1 MNLKEL
7 QDCAREENARI
18 EEHYSFP
25 SESTRILAHM
35 AKVTEEVGELGEA
48 ILLELGYQR
57 PEKLARHKKEDLEKE
72 FADVIYTATILA
84 TLLDVDLDTTLQEKI
99 TEIKKRSYRN

>member
-48 ILLELGYQR
+48 I
-57 PEKLARHKKEDLEKE
+57 PARTRLP
-72 FADVIYTATILA
+72 
-84 TLLDVDLDTTLQEKI
+84 TTRE
-99 TEIKKRSYRN
+99 TGTP